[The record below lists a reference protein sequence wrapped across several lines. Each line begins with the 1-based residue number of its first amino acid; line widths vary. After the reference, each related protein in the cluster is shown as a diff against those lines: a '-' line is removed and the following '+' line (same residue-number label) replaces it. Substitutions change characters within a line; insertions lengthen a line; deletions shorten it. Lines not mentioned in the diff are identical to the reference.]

1 MMTVLKSV
9 SFIKI
14 IMVTIYILSG
24 YIKRC
29 VFLLTLPLLS
39 FLSQPS
45 ANADLSVWERAQ
57 SYSNFGYTDLGDSIE
72 FIFGQQQ
79 KIKVGGIEVILQKR
93 INEITSVNVAG
104 DFNKWNASAKE
115 YQMSKADAKIFK
127 LKVSKTNLGKKGDSR
142 QFKFVINHK
151 YWVEPPVEALNKFT
165 GADGNTNLLVLVQ

>member
-1 MMTVLKSV
+1 MITLKSV
-9 SFIKI
+9 SFIKNVV
-14 IMVTIYILSG
+14 VTIYTLDR
-24 YIKRC
+24 YIGRRI
-29 VFLLTLPLLS
+29 FLLILPLLS
-39 FLSQPS
+39 FLSHPS

-72 FIFGQQQ
+72 FVFGQQQ
-79 KIKVGGIEVILQKR
+79 KIKVDGIEIILQKR

-115 YQMSKADAKIFK
+115 YQMSKVGAKIFK

-165 GADGNTNLLVLVQ
+165 GADGNTNLLVLIQ